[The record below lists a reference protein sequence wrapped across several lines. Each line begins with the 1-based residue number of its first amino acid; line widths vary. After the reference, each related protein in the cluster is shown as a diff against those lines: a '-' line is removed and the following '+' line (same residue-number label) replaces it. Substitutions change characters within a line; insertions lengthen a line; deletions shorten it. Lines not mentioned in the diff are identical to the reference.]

1 LTNEKRIWAR
11 KKTQEFNKVRPN
23 AEDLVHTGQEFSLF
37 IMYLLQHIKHIL
49 EKKDKS
55 TQVLFEVQSHCY
67 ALMSLLDGGQRRE
80 VVGRVQIDSLLQKD
94 AHFYVRKLI
103 EKRGRGNSHEVPLLD
118 ISALLFLVWKKE
130 RFFWRGM
137 D

>member
-1 LTNEKRIWAR
+1 ME
-11 KKTQEFNKVRPN
+11 
-23 AEDLVHTGQEFSLF
+23 EDEFSLF

-80 VVGRVQIDSLLQKD
+80 VVGRVQIDSLLLFTSFSRNSSRSEGEETPMKYC
-94 AHFYVRKLI
+94 FWTSLPLS
-103 EKRGRGNSHEVPLLD
+103 GRE
-118 ISALLFLVWKKE
+118 KE
-130 RFFWRGM
+130 RFFWRGI